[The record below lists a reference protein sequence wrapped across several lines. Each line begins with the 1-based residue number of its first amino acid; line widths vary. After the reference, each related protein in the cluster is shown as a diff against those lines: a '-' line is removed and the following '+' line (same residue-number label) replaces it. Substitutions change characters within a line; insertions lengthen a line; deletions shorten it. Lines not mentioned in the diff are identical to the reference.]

1 MDARARRGPGAEAVD
16 AAARHAVLTRLP
28 GDPRA
33 VVARALALDEG
44 TELRGDPE
52 GEGFLLLH
60 RERKVAHL
68 AGAGAAVLPDWLPA
82 ELDGFTLFGFD
93 ADVAALRERGLA
105 PERLELRALRTLER
119 VPPFVGPSGPPP
131 RPLAP
136 GDPGRLKPLPPELA
150 GSLEAALARPAPV
163 YGVVLHDQ
171 VVSFACAFWVGDRW
185 WDLSADTH
193 PDYRRRGFGTAC
205 AVALIRAMAP
215 RGLFPVNAPATGSGG
230 APGFLAY
237 LGFEEA
243 GWLVQWRPEG

>member
-1 MDARARRGPGAEAVD
+1 MDDVTRET
-16 AAARHAVLTRLP
+16 VLARLP
-28 GDPRA
+28 DDPRA

-44 TELRGDPE
+44 VALRGDPADD
-52 GEGFLLLH
+52 GFLLLH

-68 AGAGAAVLPDWLPA
+68 QGGAIELLPDPLPPN
-82 ELDGFTLFGFD
+82 LNGFTLFTFE
-93 ADVAALRERGLA
+93 ADLPGLEERGLV

-136 GDPGRLKPLPPELA
+136 GDPARLKPLPPELA
-150 GSLEAALARPAPV
+150 ETLTEALARSAPV
-163 YGVVLHDQ
+163 YGVVLHQ
-171 VVSFACAFWVGDRW
+171 RLVSFACAHWVGDRW

-193 PDYRRRGFGTAC
+193 PDFRRRGFGTAC
-205 AVALIRAMAP
+205 AVALIRALAP
-215 RGLFPVNAPATGSGG
+215 RGIFPVNAPDTGSGG

-243 GWLVQWRPEG
+243 GSLVRWTTTR